1 MSSRDASEGAGDRAP
16 VSGIALLT
24 LLALLFLGMVVLG
37 IATGDVPIDNKA
49 LAFAP
54 VFYSLTVMGGLVA
67 SFFGFTVLEAVLSRR
82 GDPARGRERAA
93 LVILGWSP
101 GSSSSRVCSRY
112 LWSHSGSPRT
122 DLGWASPCSG
132 EYVVALACTGFCCG
146 WHSPLQSSPEH
157 GPQSPSRV
165 QSSDAGL
172 AKGDGRA
179 RCEIAYERQGLKTL
193 DEPSGSAR

>member
-93 LVILGWSP
+93 LVILGL
-101 GSSSSRVCSRY
+101 V
-112 LWSHSGSPRT
+112 SGVFFVTCLLALP
-122 DLGWASPCSG
+122 
-132 EYVVALACTGFCCG
+132 VVALGVAANGLG
-146 WHSPLQSSPEH
+146 VGIALLW
-157 GPQSPSRV
+157 RV
-165 QSSDAGL
+165 RGGARVYWVLLWVAFALAVIAG
-172 AKGDGRA
+172 AWTA
-179 RCEIAYERQGLKTL
+179 VAIQG
-193 DEPSGSAR
+193 AIV

>member
-67 SFFGFTVLEAVLSRR
+67 YFFGFIVL
-82 GDPARGRERAA
+82 G
-93 LVILGWSP
+93 
-101 GSSSSRVCSRY
+101 
-112 LWSHSGSPRT
+112 
-122 DLGWASPCSG
+122 
-132 EYVVALACTGFCCG
+132 
-146 WHSPLQSSPEH
+146 QSSAAGAIPH
-157 GPQSPSRV
+157 GGGSV
-165 QSSDAGL
+165 QRL
-172 AKGDGRA
+172 
-179 RCEIAYERQGLKTL
+179 
-193 DEPSGSAR
+193 